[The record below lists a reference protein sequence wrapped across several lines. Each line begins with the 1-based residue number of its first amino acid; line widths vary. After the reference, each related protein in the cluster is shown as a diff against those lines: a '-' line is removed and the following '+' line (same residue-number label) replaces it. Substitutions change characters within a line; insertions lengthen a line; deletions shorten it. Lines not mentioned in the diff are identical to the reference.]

1 MDKIISFI
9 SDFTIGRSFKS
20 FLSDL
25 FEVLIITMPDE
36 AAEAIAAGDISLI
49 LIDLSQNTSIPEDF
63 LAYLCQEKII
73 EKIPVAVILE
83 KTDIEKEITL
93 LSNGCSEIF
102 YQPFDSI
109 IIRKRLL
116 NLVKI
121 KSLSSNV
128 SNYEKQLITDPLTG
142 LLNKAGFISF
152 VRKIIRLKKPGAFI
166 MCDMDGL
173 KFINDNYSHQVGDD
187 IIVNVADC
195 LYACMPDDAFVAH
208 ISGDEFCVFLNDI
221 TSRERISELCATF
234 QKTLLRKALL
244 PDLARPVTASIGIAL
259 FPETGTTFDILQ
271 NKADHAMVYVKNH
284 GKNGFKFHEAR
295 DDREEQLKGR
305 QECTN
310 ISMDLMLKPRDGEEI
325 QTWLKFGEFRIV
337 FLTYQKYAKE
347 KFEADYCLLN
357 IVDKENPENPDSA
370 KVVTINTKI
379 STFIKDALFP
389 GIFSWYSINQLLVFS
404 TEMENFPQGIERLKR
419 ELKEELEY
427 LQLEIQLIRAS

>member
-1 MDKIISFI
+1 
-9 SDFTIGRSFKS
+9 
-20 FLSDL
+20 
-25 FEVLIITMPDE
+25 MPDE
-36 AAEAIAAGDISLI
+36 AAEAISAGDISLI
-49 LIDLSQNTSIPEDF
+49 LIDLSKNTSVPEDF

-73 EKIPVAVILE
+73 EKIPVAVIIE
-83 KTDIEKEITL
+83 KTDIEKEINL
-93 LSNGCSEIF
+93 LSKGCSEIF

-109 IIRKRLL
+109 IIRKRLQ

-121 KSLSSNV
+121 KSLLSNV
-128 SNYEKQLITDPLTG
+128 NNYEKQLITDPLTG

-152 VRKIIRLKKPGAFI
+152 VRKIIRLKKPGAFV

-173 KFINDNYSHQVGDD
+173 KFINDNYSHQVGD
-187 IIVNVADC
+187 
-195 LYACMPDDAFVAH
+195 ACMPDDAFVAH

-221 TSRERISELCATF
+221 TSRERISELCTTF

-310 ISMDLMLKPRDGEEI
+310 STMDMMLKPRDGEEI

-347 KFEADYCLLN
+347 QFEADYCLLN
-357 IVDKENPENPDSA
+357 IVDKDNPENPDST
-370 KVVTINTKI
+370 KVATINTKI

-427 LQLEIQLIRAS
+427 LQLEIELINV